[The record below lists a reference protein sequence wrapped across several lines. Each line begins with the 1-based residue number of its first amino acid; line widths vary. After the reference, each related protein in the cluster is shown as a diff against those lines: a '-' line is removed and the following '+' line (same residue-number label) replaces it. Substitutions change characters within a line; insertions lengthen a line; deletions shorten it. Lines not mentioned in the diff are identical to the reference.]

1 MANRL
6 VVLSDLWGSKKGLW
20 ITSYL
25 GYLQQYFDIVYHD
38 VRELSDMDPMLF
50 EPQDMIHDFFEGGGL
65 DKAVSR
71 LLAKEKV
78 SSHYLTFCA
87 GGTIAWKAALQGLP
101 VESIYAVSP
110 LNLHRMESR
119 PDCAVTLVYGE
130 YQDNR
135 PSRNWGDQLDVSLE
149 VIPRFG
155 NELYSDEKIIRKV
168 SMDLLEAVLKKKHKG
183 FMKPL
188 SVF

>member
-25 GYLQQYFDIVYHD
+25 GYLQQYFEIVYHD

-50 EPQDMIHDFFEGGGL
+50 EPRDMINDFFEGGL
-65 DKAVSR
+65 EKAVTR
-71 LLAKEKV
+71 LMAKE
-78 SSHYLTFCA
+78 SIPSHYLTFCA
-87 GGTIAWKAALQGLP
+87 GGTIAWQAALQGLP
-101 VESIYAVSP
+101 MESLYAVSP
-110 LNLHRMESR
+110 LNLHQMESK
-119 PDCAVTLVYGE
+119 PDCPVTLVYGE
-130 YQDNR
+130 YHDNR
-135 PSRNWGDQLDVSLE
+135 PTRNWSENLGVTLE
-149 VIPRFG
+149 AIPRFG

-183 FMKPL
+183 FTKPL

>member
-38 VRELSDMDPMLF
+38 VRELSDMDPMLV
-50 EPQDMIHDFFEGGGL
+50 ESQDMLNNFFDGGME
-65 DKAVSR
+65 KAVSR
-71 LLAKEKV
+71 LLAKEHIP
-78 SSHYLTFCA
+78 SHYLTFCA
-87 GGTIAWKAALQGLP
+87 GGTIAWQAALQGLP

-110 LNLHRMESR
+110 LNLHRMEER
-119 PDCAVTLVYGE
+119 PDCPVTVVYGE

-135 PSRNWGDQLDVSLE
+135 PSRNWSESLDVSLE

-155 NELYSDEKIIRKV
+155 SELYSDEKIIRKV

-188 SVF
+188 LVF